1 MDGPPDTVVRVL
13 LTCFVVEGKRQRK
26 LLEPG
31 SSDGEKGGYG
41 CLFGVTR
48 IFHTGCCCI
57 CLPGRPVGG
66 SRGAVQGLWYK
77 KVALYSEET
86 ALCRHC
92 LIVTYVPLSRR
103 PASQVDG

>member
-26 LLEPG
+26 LLGPG
-31 SSDGEKGGYG
+31 STEGEKGGYG
-41 CLFGVTR
+41 CLFGVTG

-57 CLPGRPVGG
+57 CLPGHPVEG
-66 SRGAVQGLWYK
+66 SRVAVQGLWYK

-86 ALCRHC
+86 ALCRHV
-92 LIVTYVPLSRR
+92 LDR
-103 PASQVDG
+103 D